1 MMQNDLEPD
10 MTVQQAAEFLAGPY
24 ERQGGRAAVPEL
36 RSRFGLSAADAIEAI
51 RIAQAIRLAR
61 AG

>member
-1 MMQNDLEPD
+1 MAQTDLEPD
-10 MTVQQAAEFLAGPY
+10 MKIQMAAEFLAGPY
-24 ERQGGRAAVPEL
+24 ERHGGRAAVPEL

-51 RIAQAIRLAR
+51 RIAQALRPAR

>member
-1 MMQNDLEPD
+1 MQSDLEPD
-10 MTVQQAAEFLAGPY
+10 MKIQMAAEFLAGPF

-36 RSRFGLSAADAIEAI
+36 RSRFDLTALQAIEAI